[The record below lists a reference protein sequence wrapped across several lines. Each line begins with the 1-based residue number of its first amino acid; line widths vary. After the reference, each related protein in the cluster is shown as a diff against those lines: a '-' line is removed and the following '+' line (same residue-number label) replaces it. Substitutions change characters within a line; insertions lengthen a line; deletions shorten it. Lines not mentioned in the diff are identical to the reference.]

1 MEPHELVSLAPWICR
16 RCLFIHRTRHF
27 LQQED
32 FVRRRARKTNRRQ
45 TNMKTNVEINEK
57 YFERESHRS
66 YQPVGEPPATPLA
79 FLRCYCSVALASYGT
94 SPLAQTP
101 PVPAT
106 TDKPGSMKHFALIF

>member
-16 RCLFIHRTRHF
+16 RCLFIQRTRHF

-32 FVRRRARKTNRRQ
+32 FVRRQARKTNRRQ

-57 YFERESHRS
+57 YFERKVIAHINRS
-66 YQPVGEPPATPLA
+66 GSRPRPRWLSYVAIVV
-79 FLRCYCSVALASYGT
+79 VALASYGT

-101 PVPAT
+101 SVPAT
-106 TDKPGSMKHFALIF
+106 TDKQAL